1 MRLIKTCIIAATL
14 ALSAGAAL
22 AQEGIDDPTR
32 APYYNSFAG
41 KRVAYVPVAMGFDL
55 TEGWAAG
62 LKEALEPLGVTF
74 EIRDPNW
81 STDAGAQAITSL
93 ISEKPDVIVVHNP
106 DVQSYAR
113 LLKKAEEAG
122 IYVVQVNMRSSYSTD
137 VFVGADY
144 VGMGEQIGQRLVDKC
159 SPANGG
165 SGKVAITQGVLT
177 AAASIYQMQGINNVL
192 SKHPEIQLVSNQA
205 ADWDATKAKN
215 IAATVIQ
222 QHPDLC
228 AITGFWDVMDV
239 GTAAAI
245 KESGKNVYLLTQ
257 GGGNRMA
264 CDGLANGTYSEVVVY
279 FVPGQARDMATMI
292 KQLLQLKQPAGHDQ
306 DHAVHA
312 ADLPD
317 QGQHDAVLVLG
328 PPGQEL
334 ICRSDAGGDCRP
346 RPHLLIRA
354 ETHGRIRQDR
364 ALALP
369 PRARSS
375 SRRDPDQALD
385 RQCDPAADPARRRGR
400 LRVADPGFLRR
411 RQHLRA

>member
-1 MRLIKTCIIAATL
+1 MRLIKSL
-14 ALSAGAAL
+14 LLSAALASGAGPAL

-32 APYYNSFAG
+32 APYYDSFKG

-55 TEGWAAG
+55 TEGWADG
-62 LKEALEPLGVTF
+62 LKTALEPLGVTF
-74 EIRDPNW
+74 DVRDPNW
-81 STDAGAQAITSL
+81 NTDAGAQVITAL

-113 LLKKAEEAG
+113 LLKRAEEAG

-177 AAASIYQMQGINNVL
+177 AAASVYQMQGINNVL
-192 SKHPEIQLVSNQA
+192 SQHADMQIVSNQA
-205 ADWDATKAKN
+205 ADWDSTKAKN

-228 AITGFWDVMDV
+228 AITGFWDVMDI

-245 KESGKNVYLLTQ
+245 KESGKDVYLLTQ

-264 CDGLANGTYSEVVVY
+264 CDNLANGNFSEVVVY

-292 KQLLQLKQPAGHDQ
+292 KHLLQHGQAPGTTRTTLFTPLDFLTR
-306 DHAVHA
+306 DNMTA
-312 ADLPD
+312 ASCWDMPTK
-317 QGQHDAVLVLG
+317 G
-328 PPGQEL
+328 
-334 ICRSDAGGDCRP
+334 
-346 RPHLLIRA
+346 
-354 ETHGRIRQDR
+354 
-364 ALALP
+364 
-369 PRARSS
+369 
-375 SRRDPDQALD
+375 
-385 RQCDPAADPARRRGR
+385 
-400 LRVADPGFLRR
+400 
-411 RQHLRA
+411 

>member
-1 MRLIKTCIIAATL
+1 MRLIKTAVFAAAL
-14 ALSAGAAL
+14 ALCGGSL
-22 AQEGIDDPTR
+22 HAQEGIDDPTR
-32 APYYNSFAG
+32 APYYESFIG
-41 KRVAYVPVAMGFDL
+41 KKVAYVPVAMGFDL

-62 LKEALEPLGVTF
+62 LREALEPLGVTF
-74 EIRDPNW
+74 DIRDPNW
-81 STDAGAQAITSL
+81 STDAGAQAITTL
-93 ISEKPDVIVVHNP
+93 IAEKPDVIVVHNP

-144 VGMGEQIGQRLVDKC
+144 VGMGEQIGERLVEVC
-159 SPANGG
+159 SPSKGG

-177 AAASIYQMQGINNVL
+177 AAASIYQMQGIKNVL

-257 GGGNRMA
+257 GGGNRMV
-264 CDGLANGTYSEVVVY
+264 CNGLANGTYSESVVY

-292 KQLLQLKQPAGHDQ
+292 KQLLQLKQPAGTTKTT
-306 DHAVHA
+306 
-312 ADLPD
+312 LFTP
-317 QGQHDAVLVLG
+317 L
-328 PPGQEL
+328 
-334 ICRSDAGGDCRP
+334 
-346 RPHLLIRA
+346 
-354 ETHGRIRQDR
+354 T
-364 ALALP
+364 
-369 PRARSS
+369 
-375 SRRDPDQALD
+375 
-385 RQCDPAADPARRRGR
+385 
-400 LRVADPGFLRR
+400 FLRKDNMT
-411 RQHLRA
+411 AASCWDMPTKG

>member
-1 MRLIKTCIIAATL
+1 
-14 ALSAGAAL
+14 
-22 AQEGIDDPTR
+22 
-32 APYYNSFAG
+32 
-41 KRVAYVPVAMGFDL
+41 
-55 TEGWAAG
+55 
-62 LKEALEPLGVTF
+62 
-74 EIRDPNW
+74 
-81 STDAGAQAITSL
+81 
-93 ISEKPDVIVVHNP
+93 VVHNP

-144 VGMGEQIGQRLVDKC
+144 VGMGERIGQRLVDKC

-177 AAASIYQMQGINNVL
+177 AAASIYQMQGISNVL

-257 GGGNRMA
+257 GGGNRMV
-264 CDGLANGTYSEVVVY
+264 CDGLANGTYSEAVVY

-292 KQLLQLKQPAGHDQ
+292 KYLLQMKQPPGASKTTLFTPLTFLTKDNMTP
-306 DHAVHA
+306 ASCW
-312 ADLPD
+312 DLP
-317 QGQHDAVLVLG
+317 AK
-328 PPGQEL
+328 
-334 ICRSDAGGDCRP
+334 S
-346 RPHLLIRA
+346 
-354 ETHGRIRQDR
+354 
-364 ALALP
+364 
-369 PRARSS
+369 
-375 SRRDPDQALD
+375 
-385 RQCDPAADPARRRGR
+385 
-400 LRVADPGFLRR
+400 
-411 RQHLRA
+411 

>member
-1 MRLIKTCIIAATL
+1 MKLIKTSIIAAAL
-14 ALSAGAAL
+14 AFSAGSL
-22 AQEGIDDPTR
+22 VAQEGIDDPTR
-32 APYYNSFAG
+32 APYYDSFAG

-144 VGMGEQIGQRLVDKC
+144 VGMGERIGQRLVDKC

-177 AAASIYQMQGINNVL
+177 AAASIYQMQGISNVL

-257 GGGNRMA
+257 GGGNRMV
-264 CDGLANGTYSEVVVY
+264 CDGLANGTYSEAVVY

-292 KQLLQLKQPAGHDQ
+292 KYLLQMKQPAGATRTTLFTPLTFLTKDNMTP
-306 DHAVHA
+306 ASCW
-312 ADLPD
+312 DLP
-317 QGQHDAVLVLG
+317 AKN
-328 PPGQEL
+328 
-334 ICRSDAGGDCRP
+334 
-346 RPHLLIRA
+346 
-354 ETHGRIRQDR
+354 
-364 ALALP
+364 
-369 PRARSS
+369 
-375 SRRDPDQALD
+375 
-385 RQCDPAADPARRRGR
+385 
-400 LRVADPGFLRR
+400 
-411 RQHLRA
+411 

>member
-1 MRLIKTCIIAATL
+1 MRLIKNAVLATTVTL
-14 ALSAGAAL
+14 YASISL
-22 AQEGIDDPTR
+22 AQGIDDATR
-32 APYYNSFAG
+32 APYYDAFEG

-62 LKEALEPLGVTF
+62 LKSALEPLGMTVD
-74 EIRDPNW
+74 IRDPNW

-113 LLKKAEEAG
+113 LLRRAEEAG

-137 VFVGADY
+137 AFIGADY
-144 VGMGEQIGQRLVDKC
+144 VGMGQQIGERLVEVC

-177 AAASIYQMQGINNVL
+177 AAASVYQMQGIENVL
-192 SKHPEIQLVSNQA
+192 SQHEDIEIVSNQA

-245 KESGKNVYLLTQ
+245 KESGQDVYLLTQ
-257 GGGNRMA
+257 GGGNQMA

-279 FVPGQARDMATMI
+279 NVPGQARDMATMI
-292 KQLLQLKQPAGHDQ
+292 KHLMQQGQPAGTTKTTLFTKLDFVTK
-306 DHAVHA
+306 DNMTPASCWS
-312 ADLPD
+312 LP
-317 QGQHDAVLVLG
+317 GLN
-328 PPGQEL
+328 
-334 ICRSDAGGDCRP
+334 
-346 RPHLLIRA
+346 
-354 ETHGRIRQDR
+354 
-364 ALALP
+364 
-369 PRARSS
+369 
-375 SRRDPDQALD
+375 
-385 RQCDPAADPARRRGR
+385 
-400 LRVADPGFLRR
+400 
-411 RQHLRA
+411 

>member
-1 MRLIKTCIIAATL
+1 MRLFKTLLISAAV
-14 ALSAGAAL
+14 ALGAGAAL

-32 APYYNSFAG
+32 AAYYDSFVG

-55 TEGWAAG
+55 TEGWAMG
-62 LKEALEPLGVTF
+62 LREALEPLGVTF
-74 EIRDPNW
+74 DIRDPNW
-81 STDAGAQAITSL
+81 NTDAGAQAITSL

-122 IYVVQVNMRSSYSTD
+122 IYVIQVNMRSSYSTD
-137 VFVGADY
+137 AFVGADY

-205 ADWDATKAKN
+205 ADWDSTKAKN

-228 AITGFWDVMDV
+228 AIAGFWDVMDI

-264 CDGLANGTYSEVVVY
+264 CDNLANGTFSEVVVY

-292 KQLLQLKQPAGHDQ
+292 KHLLQLKQPAGTTKTTLFTPLNFLTKDNMT
-306 DHAVHA
+306 A
-312 ADLPD
+312 ASCWDLPAK
-317 QGQHDAVLVLG
+317 G
-328 PPGQEL
+328 
-334 ICRSDAGGDCRP
+334 
-346 RPHLLIRA
+346 
-354 ETHGRIRQDR
+354 
-364 ALALP
+364 
-369 PRARSS
+369 
-375 SRRDPDQALD
+375 
-385 RQCDPAADPARRRGR
+385 
-400 LRVADPGFLRR
+400 
-411 RQHLRA
+411 